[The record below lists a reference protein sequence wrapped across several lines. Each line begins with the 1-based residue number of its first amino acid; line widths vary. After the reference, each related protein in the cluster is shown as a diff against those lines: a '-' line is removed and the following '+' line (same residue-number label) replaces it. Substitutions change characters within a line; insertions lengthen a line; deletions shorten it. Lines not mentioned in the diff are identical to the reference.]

1 MFNTINNVE
10 FGEYMTE
17 DFDVRLSD
25 EGKYYTPDPQY
36 RKNAWMGD
44 YQKAYNEFLADP
56 DAFWSRM
63 AGELEW
69 IRPWKAVKEWN
80 YPYAKWFTGSKLNI
94 TANCLDRH
102 VNNSRRNKVA
112 LIWRGEEGRERIFTY
127 QKLLSQVAR
136 FANALKNT
144 GVKKGDRVCI
154 YMPLVPEQIIA
165 MLACARIGA
174 VHSVVFGGFGAAAL
188 NMRIQDAGAKIV
200 ITADVAIR
208 RGKAIQLKAIVDEAI
223 NNAPTVEHVIVL
235 RRRDPPVDIHPTLEL
250 DFYEIMEGLS
260 DECQPEVMDAE
271 DPFFILYTS
280 GSTGKPKGIVHTCAG
295 YMVGT
300 YYTSK
305 YVMDIKDTDIYW
317 CTADPGWITGH
328 SYIIYGPLATG
339 ATVFISELTPDYPD
353 AGSWWHLIEEQ
364 KITILYTAPTAIRMF
379 MKLGETW
386 PNKYNLKSLRIIG
399 SVGEPLNPEAFE
411 WYYHVIGKDRC
422 PVLDT
427 WWQTETGMQ
436 MITTMIGEPMR
447 PGFAGKPVPGV
458 VADVVDKNGTS
469 VAPGTGGLLVIR
481 SPWPSMLRTVY
492 KDDERYRKYWET
504 IKDVYTVG
512 DLAVKGKDGYI
523 MILGRADDI
532 IIVAGHNIG
541 TAEVESALV
550 SHHAVAE
557 AAVIGKP
564 DPVKGNSIKAFVILR
579 VGNQPSDHLMQDL
592 LHHVR
597 VTLGPIAMP
606 HEIEFVEKL
615 PKTRSGKIMRRVL
628 KAKEMGIDPGDISTL
643 EE

>member
-1 MFNTINNVE
+1 
-10 FGEYMTE
+10 MTG
-17 DFDVRLSD
+17 DFDVRLVEDMKS
-25 EGKYYTPDPQY
+25 YTPDPQY

-44 YQKAYNEFLADP
+44 YQRAYADFLADP
-56 DAFWSRM
+56 DGFWERM
-63 AGELEW
+63 AQELDW
-69 IRPWKAVKEWN
+69 IKPWDSVKNWN
-80 YPYAKWFTGSKLNI
+80 YPYAQWFVNAKLNI

-102 VNNSRRNKVA
+102 VNDSRRNKVA

-136 FANALKNT
+136 FANALKKT
-144 GVKKGDRVCI
+144 GVKKGDCVCI
-154 YMPLVPEQIIA
+154 YMPLVPEQLIA

-188 NMRIQDAGAKIV
+188 AMRIQDAGAKVV
-200 ITADVAIR
+200 ITADISIR
-208 RGKAIQLKAIVDEAI
+208 RGKAIQLKAIVDEATL
-223 NNAPTVEHVIVL
+223 NSPTVEHVIVL
-235 RRRDPPVDIHPTLEL
+235 RRREPMVDLNETEL
-250 DFYEIMEGLS
+250 DFYEVMEGMS
-260 DECQPEVMDAE
+260 DECPPEVMDAE

-280 GSTGKPKGIVHTCAG
+280 GSTGKPKGIVHTCGG

-305 YVMDIKDTDIYW
+305 YVFDIKDNDIYW

-328 SYIIYGPLATG
+328 SYIVYGPLAVG

-353 AGSWWHLIEEQ
+353 AGSFWNLIEEQ
-364 KITILYTAPTAIRMF
+364 KITIFYTAPTAIRMF
-379 MKLGETW
+379 MKMGETW
-386 PNKYNLKSLRIIG
+386 PDKYNLSSLRIIG

-411 WYYHVIGKDRC
+411 WYYRVIGKKKC
-422 PVLDT
+422 PIIDT
-427 WWQTETGMQ
+427 WWQTETGMT

-447 PGFAGKPVPGV
+447 PGFAGKPIPGV
-458 VADVVDKNGTS
+458 EADVVDKDGNS
-469 VAPGTGGLLVIR
+469 VKPGTGGLLVIK
-481 SPWPSMLRTVY
+481 SPWPAMLRTVY
-492 KDDERYRKYWET
+492 KDDERYRRYWYT
-504 IKDVYTVG
+504 IDGVYAVG
-512 DLAVKGKDGYI
+512 DLAVKGRDGYI

-564 DPVKGNSIKAFVILR
+564 DFLKGNSIKAFVILR
-579 VGNQPSDHLMQDL
+579 VGNQPSDRLRQDL

-597 VTLGPIAMP
+597 TTLGPIAMP
-606 HEIEFVEKL
+606 HEIDFVDKL

>member
-1 MFNTINNVE
+1 
-10 FGEYMTE
+10 MTE
-17 DFDVRLSD
+17 DFDVKLV
-25 EGKYYTPDPQY
+25 EGVKSYTPDPQY
-36 RKNAWMGD
+36 RKNAWMSD
-44 YQKAYNEFLADP
+44 YQKNYSEFLKDP
-56 DAFWSRM
+56 EKFWETQ
-63 AGELEW
+63 AKELDW
-69 IRPWKAVKEWN
+69 IRPWDTVLEWN
-80 YPYAKWFTGSKLNI
+80 YPYAKWFTNAKLNI

-127 QKLLSQVAR
+127 QKLLSQVCR
-136 FANALKNT
+136 FANALKKI
-144 GVKKGDRVCI
+144 GIKKGDCVCI
-154 YMPLVPEQIIA
+154 YMPLVPEQLIA

-174 VHSVVFGGFGAAAL
+174 IHSVVFGGFGSAAL
-188 NMRIQDAGAKIV
+188 NMRVQDAGAKVV
-200 ITADVAIR
+200 ITADISIR

-223 NNAPTVEHVIVL
+223 VNAPTVEHVIVL
-235 RRRDPPVDIHPTLEL
+235 RRREPPVDLHEIEL
-250 DFYEIMEGLS
+250 DFYEIMEGLP
-260 DECQPEVMDAE
+260 DVCEPEVMDAE

-300 YYTSK
+300 YYTSRN
-305 YVMDIKDTDIYW
+305 VFDIKDNDIYW

-328 SYIIYGPLATG
+328 SYIVYGPLAVG

-353 AGSWWHLIEEQ
+353 AGSYWNLIEEQ
-364 KITILYTAPTAIRMF
+364 KITIFYTAPTAIRMF
-379 MKLGETW
+379 MKMGEAW
-386 PNKYNLKSLRIIG
+386 PNKYDLRSLRIIG

-411 WYYHVIGKDRC
+411 WYYHVIGKEKC
-422 PVLDT
+422 PIVDT
-427 WWQTETGMQ
+427 WWQTETGMI
-436 MITTMIGEPMR
+436 MITTMIGEPMY
-447 PGFAGKPVPGV
+447 PGFAGKPLPGIE
-458 VADVVDKNGTS
+458 ADVVDKEGKP
-469 VAPGTGGLLVIR
+469 VKPGTGGLLVVR
-481 SPWPSMLRTVY
+481 KPWPAMLRTVY
-492 KDDERYRKYWET
+492 KDDERYRKYWYT
-504 IKDVYTVG
+504 IEGVYAVG
-512 DLAVKGKDGYI
+512 DLAVKGRDGYI

-564 DPVKGNSIKAFVILR
+564 DAVKGNSIKAFVILR
-579 VGNQPSDHLMQDL
+579 IGNEPSDRLRQDL

-597 VTLGPIAMP
+597 TTLGPIAMP
-606 HEIEFVEKL
+606 HEIEFVDKL

-643 EE
+643 DE

>member
-1 MFNTINNVE
+1 
-10 FGEYMTE
+10 MTE
-17 DFDVRLSD
+17 DFDVRMVEDVKSF
-25 EGKYYTPDPQY
+25 TPDPGY
-36 RKNAWMGD
+36 RKNAWMPD
-44 YQKAYNEFLADP
+44 YQKSYAGFLNNP
-56 DAFWSRM
+56 EKFWEEQAR
-63 AGELEW
+63 ELDW
-69 IRPWKAVKEWN
+69 IRPWSKVLEWD
-80 YPYAKWFTGSKLNI
+80 YPYAKWFIGAQLNI
-94 TANCLDRH
+94 SANCLDRH
-102 VNNSRRNKVA
+102 VSNNRRNKVA

-127 QKLLSQVAR
+127 QKLLSHVCR
-136 FANALKNT
+136 FANALKKI
-144 GVKKGDRVCI
+144 GVKKGDCVCI
-154 YMPLVPEQIIA
+154 YMPLVPEQVIA

-188 NMRIQDAGAKIV
+188 NMRINDAGAKVI
-200 ITADVAIR
+200 ITADISIR
-208 RGKAIQLKAIVDEAI
+208 RGKAIQLKAIVDDATVD
-223 NNAPTVEHVIVL
+223 APTVEHVIVL
-235 RRRDPPVDIHPTLEL
+235 RRREPLVDLREIEH
-250 DFYEIMEGLS
+250 DFHEMMEGMP
-260 DECQPEVMDAE
+260 DTCDPEIMDAE

-300 YYTSK
+300 HYTSK
-305 YVMDIKDTDIYW
+305 YVFDIKDNDTYW

-328 SYIIYGPLATG
+328 SYIVYGPLAVG

-353 AGSWWHLIEEQ
+353 AGSYWSLIEEQ
-364 KITILYTAPTAIRMF
+364 KISIFYTAPTAIRMF
-379 MKLGETW
+379 MKMGETW
-386 PNKYNLKSLRIIG
+386 PTRYDLGSLRIIG

-411 WYYHVIGKDRC
+411 WYYRVIGKERC
-422 PVLDT
+422 PIVDT
-427 WWQTETGMQ
+427 WWQTETGMI
-436 MITTMIGEPMR
+436 MITTMIGETMH
-447 PGFAGKPVPGV
+447 PGFAGKSLPGV
-458 VADVVDKNGTS
+458 VADVVDKDGKPVN
-469 VAPGTGGLLVIR
+469 PGTGGLLVIK
-481 SPWPSMLRTVY
+481 SPWPSMMRTVW
-492 KDDERYRKYWET
+492 KDDERYRKYWYT
-504 IKDVYTVG
+504 IDGMYAVG

-579 VGNQPSDHLMQDL
+579 VGNKPGDRLRQDL

-597 VTLGPIAMP
+597 TTLGPIAMP
-606 HEIEFVEKL
+606 HEIDFVDKL

-628 KAKEMGIDPGDISTL
+628 KAKEMGIDPGDVSTL

>member
-1 MFNTINNVE
+1 
-10 FGEYMTE
+10 MTE
-17 DFDVRLSD
+17 DFDVKLVEDVKS
-25 EGKYYTPDPQY
+25 YTPDPQY
-36 RKNAWMGD
+36 RKNAWMAD
-44 YQKAYNEFLADP
+44 YQKTYAKFLVDP
-56 DAFWSRM
+56 DGFWERM
-63 AGELEW
+63 AKELDW
-69 IRPWKAVKEWN
+69 IKPWDTVKEWN
-80 YPYAKWFTGSKLNI
+80 YPYVKWFTNAKLNI
-94 TANCLDRH
+94 SANCLDRH
-102 VNNSRRNKVA
+102 VSNSHRNKVA
-112 LIWRGEEGRERIFTY
+112 LIWRGEGARERIFTY

-136 FANALKNT
+136 FANGLKKI
-144 GVKKGDRVCI
+144 GVKKGDCVCI

-174 VHSVVFGGFGAAAL
+174 VHNVVFGGFGASAL
-188 NMRIQDAGAKIV
+188 NMRIQDAEAKVV
-200 ITADVAIR
+200 ITADISIR

-223 NNAPTVEHVIVL
+223 INAATVEHVVVL
-235 RRRDPPVDIHPTLEL
+235 RRRDPPVDLNEREL
-250 DFYEIMEGLS
+250 DFYELMAGLP
-260 DECQPEVMDAE
+260 DTCPVEVMDAE

-280 GSTGKPKGIVHTCAG
+280 GSTGKPKGIVHTCGG

-305 YVMDIKDTDIYW
+305 YIFDIKDNDIYW

-328 SYIIYGPLATG
+328 SYIVYGPLAVG

-353 AGSWWHLIEEQ
+353 AGSYWNLIEEQ
-364 KITILYTAPTAIRMF
+364 KITIFYTAPTAIRMF
-379 MKLGETW
+379 MKMGESW
-386 PNKYNLKSLRIIG
+386 PNKYNLSSLRIIG

-411 WYYHVIGKDRC
+411 WYYQVIGKKKC
-422 PVLDT
+422 PILDT
-427 WWQTETGMQ
+427 WWQTETGMH
-436 MITTMIGEPMR
+436 MITTLIGEPMR
-447 PGFAGKPVPGV
+447 PGFAGKPIPGV
-458 VADVVDKNGTS
+458 EADVVDKDGHS
-469 VAPGTGGLLVIR
+469 VKPGTGGLLVIK
-481 SPWPSMLRTVY
+481 SPWPAMLRTVY
-492 KDDERYRKYWET
+492 KDDERYRKYWYT
-504 IKDVYTVG
+504 IDGVYAVG

-564 DPVKGNSIKAFVILR
+564 DAVKGNSIKAFVILR
-579 VGNQPSDHLMQDL
+579 VGNEPGDNLKQDL

-597 VTLGPIAMP
+597 TTLGPIAMP
-606 HEIEFVEKL
+606 HEIDFVDKL